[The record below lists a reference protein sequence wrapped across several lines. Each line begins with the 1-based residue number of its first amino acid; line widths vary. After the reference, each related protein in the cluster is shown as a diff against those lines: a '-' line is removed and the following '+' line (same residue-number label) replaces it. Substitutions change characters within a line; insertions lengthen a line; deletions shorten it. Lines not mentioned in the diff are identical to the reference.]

1 MHYVLRERFTPS
13 GFYKRLN
20 DGRTTSSC
28 VWQLQ
33 SAQRKKR
40 VCRMRRFGLKL
51 TTEEKQASFRS
62 SLTRAIIN
70 ALKFRACA
78 PLFYSGKIE
87 IDQDLFSLFASHG
100 LTRSWTSAHHV
111 LTNNDIPVR
120 RYNSKGL
127 SIGIKMDTFVAKVS
141 RKTPICFFNQALDEL
156 QTDEA
161 FFFSYKFQPD
171 F

>member
-1 MHYVLRERFTPS
+1 MPYVLRERFTPS
-13 GFYKRLN
+13 GFYKKLN

-33 SAQRKKR
+33 SAPRKKR
-40 VCRMRRFGLKL
+40 GMRRFGLKI

-78 PLFYSGKIE
+78 PLFYAGKIE
-87 IDQDLFSLFASHG
+87 NDKDLFSLFASHG

-127 SIGIKMDTFVAKVS
+127 SIGIKMDTFVAKV
-141 RKTPICFFNQALDEL
+141 
-156 QTDEA
+156 
-161 FFFSYKFQPD
+161 
-171 F
+171 